1 MRSRLVAVMLFVVA
15 VGVQK
20 SALGVAATPAEA
32 QKQWKALAKEELA
45 AFKTQVKV
53 VLGDFNADVGLYKAD
68 LAAGTADPT
77 QGNIA
82 SKDLYL
88 SVYSGLES
96 EIETLVAALETDST
110 NLLFGLGT
118 NFLGGFMA
126 GDGGTLDKTMASLK
140 KEVDK
145 FEKTMRK
152 TAAAIK
158 KAVEKNDGSKVVHFN
173 FQIYPMPLGLA
184 PTPQGVAIPVVEGV
198 RINASLANFAVLRS
212 DNFGFV
218 SYVGISNVATVKTEI
233 SIGGSLVFTGSVP
246 PNASGIYA
254 LAAGVGLNRGN
265 YLLLS
270 ADTTTGAAQWSS
282 FIGFGQ

>member
-1 MRSRLVAVMLFVVA
+1 MRSRLVAVMLVVVA
-15 VGVQK
+15 VGVH
-20 SALGVAATPAEA
+20 SNPCTAAITPQEA
-32 QKQWKALAKEELA
+32 QKNWSAIAKQELA
-45 AFKTQVKV
+45 AFKAQVKV
-53 VLGDFNADVGLYKAD
+53 VLGDFNTDVGLYKSD
-68 LAAGTADPT
+68 LASGAADPT
-77 QGNIA
+77 QA
-82 SKDLYL
+82 SSASMILF
-88 SVYSGLES
+88 SAVYSGLEG
-96 EIETLVAALETDST
+96 EIETLITSLEADGT
-110 NLLFGLGT
+110 NLLFAQGT

-158 KAVEKNDGSKVVHFN
+158 KAVEKNDGSEVVHFY

-218 SYVGISNVATVKTEI
+218 SYVGISNVANVKTEI
-233 SIGGSLVFTGSVP
+233 SIGGSLKITGNVP
-246 PNASGIYA
+246 PDSNGIYA
-254 LAAGVGLNRGN
+254 LAAGVGVNRGN

-270 ADTTTGAAQWSS
+270 VDNATGAAQWSS